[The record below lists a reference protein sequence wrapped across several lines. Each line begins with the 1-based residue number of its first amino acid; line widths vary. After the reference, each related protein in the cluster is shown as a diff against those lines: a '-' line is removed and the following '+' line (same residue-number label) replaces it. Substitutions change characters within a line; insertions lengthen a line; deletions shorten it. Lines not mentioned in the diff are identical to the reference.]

1 MEDWE
6 RDAHIAESNRYDDE
20 ILERIDVLET
30 QIEKYESRLEY
41 LASERVIIEREMRI
55 AKVTIDIL
63 KEHE

>member
-1 MEDWE
+1 MEGWE

>member
-55 AKVTIDIL
+55 ARVTIDIL
-63 KEHE
+63 KEH